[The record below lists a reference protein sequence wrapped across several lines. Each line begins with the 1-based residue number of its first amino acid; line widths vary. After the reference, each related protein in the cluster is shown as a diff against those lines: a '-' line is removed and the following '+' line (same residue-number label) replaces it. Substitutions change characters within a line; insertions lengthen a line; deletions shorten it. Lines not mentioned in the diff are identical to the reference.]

1 LALKLGF
8 PLLFT
13 RYKPIY
19 LKFMK
24 VRFSFLFALLLL
36 VTFATSAQTTAPA
49 TVKLQSPPVTDK
61 VLPAAEFYE
70 GGQAAMYEFINKEMV
85 YPPLAKR
92 NRIAGQIIVSFVIN
106 ADGTTSSH
114 KIVKDASGGLG
125 AEALRLVKLLKFKGP
140 GYSLNTSLPINF
152 KL

>member
-1 LALKLGF
+1 MALNLGTF
-8 PLLFT
+8 LLFI
-13 RYKPIY
+13 RYNPY

-24 VRFSFLFALLLL
+24 VRFSFLFSLLLL
-36 VTFATSAQTTAPA
+36 VGISASAQTTAPA
-49 TVKLQSPPVTDK
+49 PAKVQSPAVTDK
-61 VLPAAEFYE
+61 ILPVAEFYE

-92 NRIAGQIIVSFVIN
+92 NRIAGQVIVSFVLN
-106 ADGTTSSH
+106 EDGTTSSH

-125 AEALRLVKLLKFKGP
+125 AEALRLVKLLKFKSP
-140 GYSLNTSLPINF
+140 GYSLNTSIPINF